1 MIASYGARLLL
12 LSLASYFLANLA
24 LTLVLRLVLPFLLR
38 VAESMRASRASWFLF
53 WARIAP
59 ATLSLLFV
67 LAFCVPSYLWLEPG
81 SVAERTTVAG
91 VLVAC
96 FGLALLLGA
105 FARTATAL
113 WRSRKYL
120 QTAHTCSAHANES
133 VLVIPS
139 TKPLFA
145 LAGLFRARLVVS
157 SDLLHSLSPE
167 QFEMAARHERAHQA
181 GYDNIK
187 KLATILSPLALP
199 FSEGFVTLERQ
210 TAKFTEWAADD
221 RAIAGD
227 PEKAVILAD
236 ALVRVA
242 RMNGVRSLS
251 GPDLIS
257 TLVSEA
263 CSLDD
268 RVLRLLNIRQPAENV
283 RSYRIAFL
291 AAAVISAVL
300 ALWIGLPATLSGLHV
315 ALEHFFG

>member
-1 MIASYGARLLL
+1 
-12 LSLASYFLANLA
+12 
-24 LTLVLRLVLPFLLR
+24 
-38 VAESMRASRASWFLF
+38 MRASRASWFLF
-53 WARIAP
+53 CARIAP
-59 ATLSLLFV
+59 ATFALLFV

-81 SVAERTTVAG
+81 GVAERTTLAG
-91 VLVAC
+91 LLVAC
-96 FGLALLLGA
+96 CGFALVVA
-105 FARTATAL
+105 ACARTASAL
-113 WRSRKYL
+113 WRSRTYL

-139 TKPLFA
+139 TRPLFA
-145 LAGLFRARLVVS
+145 LAGLFRPRLVIS
-157 SDLLHSLSPE
+157 SDLLDSLTPE
-167 QFEMAARHERAHQA
+167 QFEMAARHERAHEA

-199 FSEGFVTLERQ
+199 FSSGFAALERQ
-210 TAKFTEWAADD
+210 MAKFTEWAADD

-242 RMNGVRSLS
+242 RLNGLPTVAA
-251 GPDLIS
+251 PELIS

-268 RVLRLLNIRQPAENV
+268 RVLRLLDLHQPAEKV
-283 RSYRIAFL
+283 RSYHLAFL
-291 AAAVISAVL
+291 SAAIVLAAVAVWL
-300 ALWIGLPATLSGLHV
+300 GLPATLSGLHV